1 MTTRT
6 NIYRTGDLSEHLVG
20 YLEDGTI
27 YRVRWDEGTPIG
39 RVDSDRRIFRTTAH
53 DEREV
58 GAVTDEGRVVSLG
71 LLEGG
76 YLGWIEADGIVVRGG
91 YIIEE
96 EDVGRVDG
104 PEPLAAGAALLLIF
118 LPDEDEANRRE
129 RRR

>member
-6 NIYRTGDLSEHLVG
+6 NIYRTGESSEHLIG
-20 YLEDGTI
+20 YLEADTI
-27 YRVRWDEGTPIG
+27 YRLRWGEGVPIG
-39 RVDSDRRIFRTTAH
+39 RVDAEQRIFHATAH

-58 GAVTDEGRVVSLG
+58 GAVSADRRVSSRG

-104 PEPLAAGAALLLIF
+104 PEPLPAGAALLLIF
-118 LPDEDEANRRE
+118 LPEEEEQERRE